1 MEKLKS
7 YSIVIL
13 IVTVIIL
20 LFMKDCCGDPK
31 PKIIDNTIYI
41 QGKTD
46 TLIKYDTN
54 FVYLRGKGKIQWI
67 IDTIYRDSIYPTKPF
82 ISTLDTILN
91 KDSIVITYSYPKNDF
106 TLNIRRY
113 DSVIYINRVDTL
125 NITKTQIEE
134 KTNWLYVIGGSVIG
148 LIVGTQLK

>member
-1 MEKLKS
+1 
-7 YSIVIL
+7 
-13 IVTVIIL
+13 
-20 LFMKDCCGDPK
+20 MKDCCGGSK

-54 FVYLRGKGKIQWI
+54 FVYLRGKGKIQWL

-106 TLNIRRY
+106 TLNIRRF
-113 DSVIYINRVDTL
+113 DSVMFINRVDTL